1 MNKPGNIGLRVKRVT
16 KDTRF
21 TFNLS
26 IAMKELL
33 YAEAALSQTTPSQI
47 VFDLIEKH
55 QLNLKKDNKDK
66 LILWIEKNKEEE

>member
-1 MNKPGNIGLRVKRVT
+1 MKRVT

-33 YAEAALSQTTPSQI
+33 YAEAALSGTTPSQI

-55 QLNLKKDNKDK
+55 QSSLKKDK
-66 LILWIEKNKEEE
+66 LISWIERNKQED

>member
-26 IAMKELL
+26 VAMKELL

-47 VFDLIEKH
+47 VFSLLEKH
-55 QLNLKKDNKDK
+55 QAALSTKEKDS
-66 LILWIEKNKEEE
+66 LSQWITTNRIDE

>member
-1 MNKPGNIGLRVKRVT
+1 MKRVT

-26 IAMKELL
+26 VAMKELL

-55 QLNLKKDNKDK
+55 QSSLKKDK
-66 LILWIEKNKEEE
+66 LISWIERNKQED

>member
-1 MNKPGNIGLRVKRVT
+1 MKRVT

-55 QLNLKKDNKDK
+55 QSSLKKDK
-66 LILWIEKNKEEE
+66 LISWIERNKQED